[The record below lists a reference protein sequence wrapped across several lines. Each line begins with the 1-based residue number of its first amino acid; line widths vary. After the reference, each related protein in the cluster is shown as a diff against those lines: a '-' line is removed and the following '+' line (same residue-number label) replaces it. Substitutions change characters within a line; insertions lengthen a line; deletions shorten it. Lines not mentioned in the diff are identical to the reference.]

1 MYLIKI
7 SDQTLEWENKD
18 YIKYK
23 LFNDFMLWFHY
34 RSKQEVALE
43 EIHTEQTIS
52 YKKKWCNNVYQS
64 TQS

>member
-7 SDQTLEWENKD
+7 IDQTLEWENKD
-18 YIKYK
+18 YIKHK

-34 RSKQEVALE
+34 RSKQDVALE
-43 EIHTEQTIS
+43 EIHAEQTIS